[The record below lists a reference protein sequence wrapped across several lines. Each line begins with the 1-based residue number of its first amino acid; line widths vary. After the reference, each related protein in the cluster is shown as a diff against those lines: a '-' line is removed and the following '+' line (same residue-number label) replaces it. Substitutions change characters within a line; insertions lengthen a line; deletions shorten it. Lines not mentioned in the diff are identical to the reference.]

1 VLINAHKRP
10 RFKGL
15 EIVVMRITPFLTA
28 AIVCAFTYMLIL
40 ERESLLAFAGVEA
53 EEPVEKVVIQ
63 RIEDKPPVSVM
74 VMKSSAKPVAQG
86 IVLRGQTEA
95 FRLLD
100 VKAETSGQ
108 VVSSPL
114 RAGTM
119 VGEGELLC
127 KLDQGTKLASLA
139 EAKARLA
146 EAQANNNASATL
158 VQKGYA
164 STTTAISRV
173 AQLEAAQAGVDRA
186 QKEMEFLEIHAPFS
200 GILETDT
207 AEFGALMQPGATC
220 ARILELNPI
229 KLVGYATE
237 QQVRRIAVGGVAGA
251 RLIGG
256 GTVVGKLTFI
266 SRSADQETRTFKVE
280 ITVPNEKLE
289 IRDGS
294 TAEIFISLSGE
305 TGHLLPQSS
314 LTLNDEGIIGVR
326 IVDGETAKFVPVTIV
341 NETSDGFWVTGLD
354 ETAEVIVVGQE
365 YVVTGRRVTVTYQE
379 DAS

>member
-1 VLINAHKRP
+1 
-10 RFKGL
+10 
-15 EIVVMRITPFLTA
+15 MRITPILTA
-28 AIVCAFTYMLIL
+28 AVVCGFTYMLIL
-40 ERESLLAFAGVEA
+40 ERDALLAFAGVETETPA
-53 EEPVEKVVIQ
+53 EAAASD

-74 VMKSSAKPVAQG
+74 VMKSTAKPVERG

-100 VKAETSGQ
+100 VKAETNGN
-108 VVSSPL
+108 VISSPL

-127 KLDQGTKLASLA
+127 KLDPGTKKASLD

-146 EAQANNNASATL
+146 EAEANNNASAAL

-164 STTTAISRV
+164 STTTAMSRV
-173 AQLEAAQAGVDRA
+173 AQLQAAQAAVDRA
-186 QKEMEFLEIHAPFS
+186 QTEMENLEIHAPFS

-207 AEFGALMQPGATC
+207 AEFGALMQTGATC

-237 QQVRRIAVGGVAGA
+237 QQVQRIAIGGPAGA
-251 RLIGG
+251 RLITGD
-256 GTVVGKLTFI
+256 TVVGQLTFI
-266 SRSADQETRTFKVE
+266 SRSADPLTRTFKVE
-280 ITVPNEKLE
+280 VTVPNENLA

-294 TAEIFISLSGE
+294 TAEIYIALSGE
-305 TGHLLPQSS
+305 TGHLLPQSA
-314 LTLNDEGIIGVR
+314 LTLNDGGIIGVR
-326 IVDGETAKFVPVTIV
+326 VVDGETARFVPVTIV
-341 NETSDGFWVTGLD
+341 NESATGVWVTGLGD
-354 ETAEVIVVGQE
+354 SAEVIVVGQE

>member
-1 VLINAHKRP
+1 
-10 RFKGL
+10 
-15 EIVVMRITPFLTA
+15 MRITPILTA
-28 AIVCAFTYMLIL
+28 AIVCGFTYMLIL
-40 ERESLLAFAGVEA
+40 ERDTLLAFAGVESENPQ
-53 EEPVEKVVIQ
+53 EEPVIQ

-74 VMKSSAKPVAQG
+74 VMKSQAKPVERG
-86 IVLRGQTEA
+86 IVLRGQTAA

-100 VKAETSGQ
+100 VKAETNGT

-127 KLDQGTKLASLA
+127 KLDAGTKQASLT

-146 EAQANNNASATL
+146 EAEANNNASATL

-164 STTTAISRV
+164 SETTAISRV
-173 AQLEAAQAGVDRA
+173 AQLQAAQAGVERA
-186 QKEMEFLEIHAPFS
+186 ETEMEHLEIHAPFS

-207 AEFGALMQPGATC
+207 AEFGALMQTGATC

-237 QQVRRIAVGGVAGA
+237 QQVQRIAVGGPAGA
-251 RLIGG
+251 RLISGD
-256 GTVVGKLTFI
+256 TVIGKLTFI
-266 SRSADQETRTFKVE
+266 SRSSDPLTRTFKVE
-280 ITVPNEKLE
+280 VTVPNENLS

-294 TAEIFISLSGE
+294 TAEIYIGLSGE

-314 LTLNDEGIIGVR
+314 LTLNDGGIIGVR
-326 IVDGETAKFVPVTIV
+326 VVDGETAKFVPVTIV
-341 NETSDGFWVTGLD
+341 NETATGVWVTGLED
-354 ETAEVIVVGQE
+354 SAEVIVVGQE

>member
-1 VLINAHKRP
+1 
-10 RFKGL
+10 
-15 EIVVMRITPFLTA
+15 MRITPFLTA
-28 AIVCAFTYMLIL
+28 ALVCAFTYMLIL
-40 ERESLLAFAGVEA
+40 ERDALLAFAGVEA
-53 EEPVEKVVIQ
+53 ETVQEETVIE
-63 RIEDKPPVSVM
+63 RIEDKPPVSVL
-74 VMKSSAKPVAQG
+74 VMKSTAKPVERG

-108 VVSSPL
+108 VISSPL

-127 KLDQGTKLASLA
+127 KLDAGTKRASLA

-146 EAQANNNASATL
+146 EAEANNNASASL

-164 STTTAISRV
+164 SATTAISRV

-186 QKEMEFLEIHAPFS
+186 EKEMEHLDIHAPFS

-207 AEFGALMQPGATC
+207 GEFGAFMQTGMTC

-237 QQVRRIAVGGVAGA
+237 QQVQRIAIGGTAGA
-251 RLIGG
+251 RLISGD
-256 GTVVGKLTFI
+256 TVVGQLTFI
-266 SRSADQETRTFKVE
+266 SRSADPQTRTFKVE
-280 ITVPNEKLE
+280 ITVPNEKLA

-294 TAEIFISLSGE
+294 TAEIFIALSGE
-305 TGHLLPQSS
+305 TGHLLPQSAM
-314 LTLNDEGIIGVR
+314 TLNDEGIIGVR
-326 IVDGETAKFVPVTIV
+326 TVQNGSAQFVPITIV
-341 NETSDGFWVTGLD
+341 NETAEGVWVTGLED
-354 ETAEVIVVGQE
+354 TTEVIVVGQE

>member
-1 VLINAHKRP
+1 M
-10 RFKGL
+10 RF
-15 EIVVMRITPFLTA
+15 TPLLTA
-28 AIVCAFTYMLIL
+28 ALVCAFTYMLIL
-40 ERESLLAFAGVEA
+40 ERETLLAFAGAEA
-53 EEPVEKVVIQ
+53 ETIAEEVVSD
-63 RIEDKPPVSVM
+63 RIEDKPPVSVL
-74 VMKSSAKPVAQG
+74 VMKSSAKPVERG
-86 IVLRGQTEA
+86 IVLRGQTAA

-108 VVSSPL
+108 VISSPL
-114 RAGTM
+114 RAGTL

-127 KLDQGTKLASLA
+127 QLNAGTKQASMA

-146 EAQANNNASATL
+146 EAEANNKASATL

-164 STTTAISRV
+164 SETSAFSRL
-173 AQLEAAQAGVDRA
+173 AQLEAAQAGLERA
-186 QKEMEFLEIHAPFS
+186 EKEMEYLEIHAPFS

-237 QQVRRIAVGGVAGA
+237 QQVRRIAVGGMAGA
-251 RLIGG
+251 RMIGG
-256 GTVVGKLTFI
+256 ETVVGQLTFI
-266 SRSADQETRTFKVE
+266 SRSADPETRTFKVE
-280 ITVPNEKLE
+280 VTIPNEKLE

-294 TAEIFISLSGE
+294 TAEIFIALSGE

-314 LTLNDEGIIGVR
+314 LTLNDEGVIGVR
-326 IVDGETAKFVPVTIV
+326 IVNGETAKFVAVTIV

-354 ETAEVIVVGQE
+354 ESVEVIVVGQE
-365 YVVTGRRVTVTYQE
+365 YVISGRRVTVTYQG

>member
-1 VLINAHKRP
+1 M
-10 RFKGL
+10 RF
-15 EIVVMRITPFLTA
+15 TPFLTA
-28 AIVCAFTYMLIL
+28 ALVCAFTYMLIL
-40 ERESLLAFAGVEA
+40 ERETLLAFAGVEKEETV
-53 EEPVEKVVIQ
+53 EEPVSN

-74 VMKSSAKPVAQG
+74 VLKSKAKPVERG
-86 IVLRGQTEA
+86 IVLRGQTAA

-100 VKAETSGQ
+100 VKSETSGQ
-108 VVSSPL
+108 VISTPL

-127 KLDQGTKLASLA
+127 RLDEGTKKASLA

-146 EAQANNNASATL
+146 EAQANNNASASL

-164 STTTAISRV
+164 SETTAISRV
-173 AQLEAAQAGVDRA
+173 AQLEAAQAAVDRA
-186 QKEMEFLEIHAPFS
+186 EKEMDHLEIHAPFS

-229 KLVGYATE
+229 KLVGFATE
-237 QQVRRIAVGGVAGA
+237 QQVKRIAVGGTAGA

-256 GTVVGKLTFI
+256 ETVVGKLTFI
-266 SRSADQETRTFKVE
+266 SRSSDPQTRTFKVE
-280 ITVPNEKLE
+280 VTVPNENLK

-294 TAEIFISLSGE
+294 TAEIYIALSGE

-314 LTLNDEGIIGVR
+314 LTLNDEGVIGVR
-326 IVDGETAKFVPVTIV
+326 VVNGETAKFMPVNII
-341 NETSDGFWVTGLD
+341 NETSDGFWVSGLG

-365 YVVTGRRVTVTYQE
+365 YVVTGRRVTVTYQQDE
-379 DAS
+379 S